1 MRQSI
6 RKFDTAPLLL
16 NGYLTIVCSRGAW
29 GCVLCLGGVGHLNWT
44 FESFQR
50 NTQSDLMAFSD
61 LEERKH
67 KNFPEKQY
75 AGARANIAQ
84 KPYGAS
90 SRGPFFKVA

>member
-1 MRQSI
+1 
-6 RKFDTAPLLL
+6 
-16 NGYLTIVCSRGAW
+16 
-29 GCVLCLGGVGHLNWT
+29 
-44 FESFQR
+44 
-50 NTQSDLMAFSD
+50 MAFSD

>member
-1 MRQSI
+1 
-6 RKFDTAPLLL
+6 
-16 NGYLTIVCSRGAW
+16 
-29 GCVLCLGGVGHLNWT
+29 
-44 FESFQR
+44 
-50 NTQSDLMAFSD
+50 MAFSD

-90 SRGPFFKVA
+90 SRGPFNKVA